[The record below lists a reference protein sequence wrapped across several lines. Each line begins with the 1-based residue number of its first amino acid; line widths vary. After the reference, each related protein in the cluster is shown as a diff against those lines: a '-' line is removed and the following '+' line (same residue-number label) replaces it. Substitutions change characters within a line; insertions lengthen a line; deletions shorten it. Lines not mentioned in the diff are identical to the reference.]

1 MNKLELKKRFFFA
14 LLSVSLAAPSV
25 FAAQTPSDTFRLG
38 VEKYRNGETL
48 ECLEIM
54 QNLKR
59 KDSSNAYVLYYLA
72 MSNAKLGNVEEAK
85 KNYERVVFLNSD
97 QELVSY
103 AKEGIQ
109 NIDRAMAK
117 EGITPSKSKLKDVF
131 ADKPPAAVNES
142 QKTSS
147 KSNVSDDEVAK
158 AIRTLKEAGL
168 LNVQLGVGAN
178 SASPASMLPQN
189 NDLMNMSLM
198 MSSMNGSKGSSGMD
212 MLPFLM
218 MQQQSSGANGA
229 KSAISPEVIQMMM
242 NNSMLD
248 GLSAFDMNNKDK

>member
-1 MNKLELKKRFFFA
+1 MNKLELKKRFFLA
-14 LLSVSLAAPSV
+14 LLCVSLAVPSV
-25 FAAQTPSDTFRLG
+25 FAAQTSADAFRLG
-38 VEKYRNGETL
+38 VEKYRQGETL

-54 QNLKR
+54 QSLKK
-59 KDSSNAYVLYYLA
+59 KDASNAYVLYYLA
-72 MSNAKLGNVEEAK
+72 MSNAKLGNVDEAK
-85 KNYERVVFLNSD
+85 KNYERVILLNSD

-103 AKEGIQ
+103 AKEGIL

-117 EGITPSKSKLKDVF
+117 EGMTPAKPKLKDVF
-131 ADKPPAAVNES
+131 ADKPPAALNEPS
-142 QKTSS
+142 KTSS
-147 KSNVSDDEVAK
+147 KNNVSDDDVAK

-178 SASPASMLPQN
+178 SASPASMLPQS
-189 NDLMNMSLM
+189 NDLMNMGLM
-198 MSSMNGSKGSSGMD
+198 MSSMGGSKGSSGMD

-218 MQQQSSGANGA
+218 MQQSTGANGA